1 MKSLGPVRK
10 AKLAYAAQSKKYGAS
25 VTLAA
30 THKKT
35 WEGKKVL
42 HAGAKA
48 KSMDLYK
55 IAVAAHNAYIAHV
68 KAGMT
73 SGYMM

>member
-1 MKSLGPVRK
+1 MKSVGPVAK
-10 AKLAYAAQSKKYGAS
+10 AKMAYAKQSKKYAD
-25 VTLAA
+25 TAALAA